1 MAGKTTMEF
10 TEAVRIAAASLWSH
24 KLRSVLTLLGVVMG
38 VMSVIS
44 VVSFINGLN
53 SYVAEKIFNLGTD
66 VFVVSRGPS
75 IITNIDAFLETQRR
89 RKLTLDDFRA
99 LRDAC
104 RTCRMVGATLGRGN
118 SEVKYGMNYLR
129 DVRLRGW
136 TPRMAEIYDVELHSG
151 RHLTD
156 ADDRSAASLCAVG
169 WDVVENLFPGLDPLG
184 RELRI
189 DGQVFEIVG
198 VGKKLGS
205 ALGQSR
211 DNWVMIP
218 IHTFQKFNGTEQS
231 VRIWVKA
238 ESPATLERTTDE
250 VRQLMRGRR
259 QLAYAAADDFVI
271 ETNDSFLAIWASI
284 SSAFFG
290 MTVAIAS
297 ISLVVGGI
305 VIMNIMLVSVTERT
319 SEIGLRKSL
328 GARRSDILLQFLIES
343 GTIAAI
349 GGAWGVLAGIL
360 LAKLVSW
367 VTPLPSAIEL
377 WSVIAGL
384 IVATSVGLFFGIYPA
399 SKAARLDPVVAL
411 RAE

>member
-1 MAGKTTMEF
+1 MAGKTTMELG
-10 TEAVRIAAASLWSH
+10 EAVRIAAASLWAH
-24 KLRSVLTLLGVVMG
+24 KLRSVLTLLGVVIG
-38 VMSVIS
+38 VTSVIA

-53 SYVAEKIFNLGTD
+53 SYVAERVFNLGTD

-75 IITNIDAFLETQRR
+75 IITNIDDFQETQRR
-89 RKLTLDDFRA
+89 KRLTLEDYDA
-99 LRDAC
+99 LRDHC
-104 RTCRMVGATLGRGN
+104 RTCRLVGATLGRGF

-129 DVRLRGW
+129 DVSVRGW
-136 TPRMAEIYDVELHSG
+136 TPQMAEVYDIELHAG
-151 RHLTD
+151 RHLSELD
-156 ADDRSAASLCAVG
+156 NRRAAPLVVIG
-169 WDVVENLFPGLDPLG
+169 WDVVENLFAGIDPLG

-198 VGKKLGS
+198 VGKKMGS

-218 IHTFQKFNGTEQS
+218 IQTFQKQYGAQQS

-238 ESPATLERTTDE
+238 DSPEAIERTMDE

-259 QLAYAAADDFVI
+259 QLAYHAKDDFVM
-271 ETNDSFLAIWASI
+271 ETNESFLALWASI

-290 MTVAIAS
+290 VTVAIAS

-328 GARRSDILLQFLIES
+328 GARRQDILTQFLIES

-349 GGAWGVLAGIL
+349 GGAWGVLGGIL
-360 LAKLVSW
+360 LAKIVSW
-367 VTPLPSAIEL
+367 VTPLPSAIQP
-377 WSVIAGL
+377 WSVVAGL
-384 IVATSVGLFFGIYPA
+384 AVATSVGLFFGIYPA
-399 SKAARLDPVVAL
+399 SKAAKLDPVVAL